1 MLKVDQET
9 LDKME
14 SQHKG
19 IIETIVYFEKAQL
32 RSCAHCGSS
41 NTASVQ
47 VGIIGRTIY
56 LATATTKVKLVPN
69 RTDKPGQYFCNA
81 CGEYFD

>member
-1 MLKVDQET
+1 MLKVNQET

-19 IIETIVYFEKAQL
+19 IVSTILHFEEAEL
-32 RSCAHCGSS
+32 PSCTHCGSN

-56 LATATTKVKLVPN
+56 IATATTKIKLVPN
-69 RTDKPGQYFCNA
+69 RTAEMGKYFCNQ
-81 CGEYFD
+81 CGRFFD